1 MTVFRINLIRDRPVP
16 LPQRKS
22 VAFPVLIYLLT
33 AGLLL
38 AWSVNQAVR
47 DVLSVRQDQRQ
58 SAVAL
63 AQFNQQHPRQP
74 DLVSYV
80 SAMRNHL
87 LEADETLSAAIRL
100 LERRTPCSTL
110 LYALTAPLP
119 RNVRLL
125 SLDMTPSD
133 GSLRFELAIP
143 IERESDQA
151 DTAKLLAIWNSS
163 PELLNLLSDVREE
176 SSQQAEFDGKPSFL
190 IRFAA
195 TVKGGG

>member
-22 VAFPVLIYLLT
+22 VALPLLLYLLA
-33 AGLLL
+33 AGVLL

-47 DVLSVRQDQRQ
+47 DVLSVRQDRRQ
-58 SAVAL
+58 SDAAY
-63 AQFNQQHPRQP
+63 AQFIQQRPRQP

-80 SAMRNHL
+80 TVMRNHL
-87 LEADETLSAAIRL
+87 VKADETLSAAVRL
-100 LERRTPCSTL
+100 LERRTPCATL

-125 SLDMTPSD
+125 NLDMTPSD
-133 GSLRFELAIP
+133 GSLRFELAVP
-143 IERESDQA
+143 VERESDQT
-151 DTAKLLAIWNSS
+151 DTAKLLSIWNSS
-163 PELLNLLSDVREE
+163 PELLNLVSNVREE